1 MRKLSVA
8 AYVRF
13 CNLKDRLLN
22 DERGGGEIVA
32 AVILVALAVVLGVF
46 FREQIVGI
54 IKNIFG
60 GIDTS
65 SINETIGP

>member
-13 CNLKDRLLN
+13 MNLKDRLLN
-22 DERGGGEIVA
+22 EERGGGEIVA

-54 IKNIFG
+54 IQGIFDG
-60 GIDTS
+60 VDTS
-65 SINETIGP
+65 TINETIS

>member
-13 CNLKDRLLN
+13 LNLKDRLLN
-22 DERGGGEIVA
+22 EERGGGEIVA

-46 FREQIVGI
+46 FREQIVNLVKG
-54 IKNIFG
+54 IFG
-60 GIDTS
+60 GMDPS
-65 SINETIGP
+65 SINETIS

>member
-13 CNLKDRLLN
+13 MNLKDRLLN
-22 DERGGGEIVA
+22 EERGGGEIVA

-46 FREQIVGI
+46 FREQIVGLV
-54 IKNIFG
+54 KGIFDG
-60 GIDTS
+60 MDPS
-65 SINETIGP
+65 SINETIG

>member
-13 CNLKDRLLN
+13 LNLKDRLLN
-22 DERGGGEIVA
+22 EERGGGEIVA

-46 FREQIVGI
+46 FREQIVNLVKG
-54 IKNIFG
+54 IFG
-60 GIDTS
+60 GMDLS
-65 SINETIGP
+65 SINETIS